1 VGRYYNPRVT
11 QVSKA
16 KDFLVEQTALDS
28 VPLSDLEKRMMYFTE
43 GPDATE
49 DSVVLNDEFETE
61 YDMPTYEAKMPELLH
76 RAYARVKKENPQ
88 TARTWNRSIR
98 ILRKDDHYL
107 LVLWNQE
114 GSIKSSANNF
124 LKVFTVV
131 ASLIAALVGLVLI
144 LDHYGVQLGSR
155 RKGPNTSNSS
165 LPPWLQGFFVFLMFV
180 GYGYYV
186 VVPWMTKRLF
196 RKRKSDQTH

>member
-1 VGRYYNPRVT
+1 MS
-11 QVSKA
+11 QVSEA
-16 KDFLVEQTALDS
+16 KDFLVSQTAVQAALDG
-28 VPLSDLEKRMMYFTE
+28 VPLSDVEKRMMYFTE
-43 GPDATE
+43 GPDAIE
-49 DSVVLNDEFETE
+49 DPTVLNDDFEAE
-61 YDMPTYEAKMPELLH
+61 YDTPTYEAKMSELLH

-88 TARTWNRSIR
+88 TARTWNESIR
-98 ILRKDDHYL
+98 ILRKGDHYL

-155 RKGPNTSNSS
+155 RRAGPNTSNSS

-186 VVPWMTKRLF
+186 VVPWMTKRVF
-196 RKRKSDQTH
+196 RKRKSDQPH